1 MAEHRQRRVLR
12 RAGVAV
18 AALLVLVL
26 CFRVAV
32 REVRWLGPFTA
43 DLLRTILGRD
53 RVSRLEEWS
62 AAVEDRW
69 NAVSQGS
76 RPPRAISEIEQVP
89 SAAPRASRRVEPP
102 APLTRRRP
110 PGDVGP
116 MQARVAATG
125 DGVWRPVM
133 DPARP
138 DASPL
143 LFTTMLHPDAKR
155 PWTEAFVVTYAVAD
169 LRLRAMAGTVEPRAL
184 TAEGRA
190 AERPGLVPVG
200 DQRGLLAAFNGGFKT
215 EHGQHG
221 MFVDGVT
228 LVPARN
234 GLCTIAG
241 FSDGS
246 LAVGSW
252 ERIAADFSAREVAF
266 LRQAAPCMVEG
277 GRTNPALADANTRRW
292 GAALAGET
300 VIRRSAFGLDGQ
312 RARAYVA
319 ITNDT
324 SAPALA
330 AAMRH
335 AGATDVAQLDV
346 NWSYPKFVLFPPD
359 ADGVRHAKSLFAG
372 FLVGDDD
379 FVRKPYARD
388 FFYLVIREPALP
400 EEQP

>member
-1 MAEHRQRRVLR
+1 MAERREHRGWR

-18 AALLVLVL
+18 AALIVLAL
-26 CFRVAV
+26 GFRVAV
-32 REVRWLGPFTA
+32 RETRWLGPLTA
-43 DLLRTILGRD
+43 DVLRTILGRD

-62 AAVEDRW
+62 AEVEDRW

-76 RPPRAISEIEQVP
+76 RPPRAISEVEQAP
-89 SAAPRASRRVEPP
+89 SAAPGPSRTVEPP
-102 APLTRRRP
+102 APRRRP
-110 PGDVGP
+110 PPRDVGP
-116 MQARVAATG
+116 MQARVAAPG
-125 DGVWRPVM
+125 DGVWRPVV
-133 DPARP
+133 DPAHP
-138 DASPL
+138 GAPPL
-143 LFTTMLHPDAKR
+143 LFTTMLHPDGKR
-155 PWTEAFVVTYAVAD
+155 PWTEAFVVTYAVED
-169 LRLRAMAGTVEPRAL
+169 LRLSAVPGTVEPRP
-184 TAEGRA
+184 TTTEGRG
-190 AERPGLVPVG
+190 AERPGLVPLR
-200 DQRGLLAAFNGGFKT
+200 DQRRLLAAFNGGFKT

-228 LVPARN
+228 LVPARR

-246 LAVGSW
+246 LVVGSW
-252 ERIAADFSAREVAF
+252 EQLSSELPARKLEF
-266 LRQAAPCMVEG
+266 FRQAAPCMVEG
-277 GRTNPALADANTRRW
+277 GKPNPALADASTRRW

-300 VIRRSAFGLDGQ
+300 VIRRSAFGLDE
-312 RARAYVA
+312 RRTRAYVA

-330 AAMRH
+330 AAMQH
-335 AGATDVAQLDV
+335 AGATAVAQLDV

-388 FFYLVIREPALP
+388 FFYLVVREPFLP
-400 EEQP
+400 EEPP